1 MSPSSRTQTF
11 AHLAQ
16 DKAERQ
22 LQPAS
27 GRGRGKGKGRG
38 RGIKSTETPLVH
50 ETMADLNGPENHERH
65 AAAPPAPPYV
75 HETLADLNNPDPNS
89 IQPKAPR
96 GKRAK
101 TPATTAPQ
109 SDKPKGEAAPKTSR
123 TKKGAD
129 LKPSSEDKPARKYR
143 KKDHVASGTSEVKQE
158 PESDKESTTPQP
170 SESDGAKKTK
180 AKKTKAER
188 QCWDR
193 HANHQR
199 AKEARREKAQAG
211 LDKIRSCGI
220 SLLESK
226 VSGDFDRMNLNLKML
241 CVRSLYACMRAHAI
255 CFDSIISLFGFKELH
270 GVST

>member
-170 SESDGAKKTK
+170 SESDGAKKQKQKKQKQSVSAGTSMQITK
-180 AKKTKAER
+180 EPKKPAGKRHR
-188 QCWDR
+188 QVWT
-193 HANHQR
+193 
-199 AKEARREKAQAG
+199 
-211 LDKIRSCGI
+211 RSAVVEFPFW
-220 SLLESK
+220 SPKFLATLTE
-226 VSGDFDRMNLNLKML
+226 
-241 CVRSLYACMRAHAI
+241 
-255 CFDSIISLFGFKELH
+255 
-270 GVST
+270 